1 MASMDSRRNSGD
13 HTTRP
18 PLADVLNHCQSSK
31 SRGESSKHTPH
42 SNCTEPRRTAQLAYS
57 QNDRKLPEDGSLE
70 IAQASRSATGSQ
82 DCLSMQK
89 LQQTQLTELTGSKG
103 ALTPQPAMG
112 AAASASAEAS
122 VASKAEPE
130 SASAGAA
137 KADEPAHAPEQL
149 VDLPVVKA
157 LLRRDDRQQLQHVFR
172 LGAQHSIKRF
182 LRISFSGHLLGQPSG
197 LHSVRQLSV
206 TAPATLPAGC
216 STPSTQALSNSS
228 LPNAA
233 GHRVDRHPPKQLQQQ
248 QTVTQPLRSVH
259 HAGHSEAAAALL
271 QTGAREDVTDAGG
284 QPTADCRVAFDAL
297 CGSIKS
303 RPGHV
308 ESSSMTRS
316 VGTHEKPEVSATG
329 RRSQPSPPLI
339 ALDGR

>member
-1 MASMDSRRNSGD
+1 M
-13 HTTRP
+13 
-18 PLADVLNHCQSSK
+18 
-31 SRGESSKHTPH
+31 
-42 SNCTEPRRTAQLAYS
+42 
-57 QNDRKLPEDGSLE
+57 
-70 IAQASRSATGSQ
+70 
-82 DCLSMQK
+82 
-89 LQQTQLTELTGSKG
+89 
-103 ALTPQPAMG
+103 
-112 AAASASAEAS
+112 
-122 VASKAEPE
+122 
-130 SASAGAA
+130 
-137 KADEPAHAPEQL
+137 
-149 VDLPVVKA
+149 
-157 LLRRDDRQQLQHVFR
+157 
-172 LGAQHSIKRF
+172 
-182 LRISFSGHLLGQPSG
+182 
-197 LHSVRQLSV
+197 RQLSV

-316 VGTHEKPEVSATG
+316 VGTHEKPEVGAHVMWQDKNSFVSKMTQKIWIRLVEANIVSCHTFV
-329 RRSQPSPPLI
+329 RRKCCLRKHCQWLCMVGTTFDCVSP
-339 ALDGR
+339 